1 MGLGDKQIHAIRYT
15 INNKVLLYSIGN
27 YTHYHLITHN
37 GKESAKTISI
47 YVQLSHCA
55 AYLKP
60 CKSTTSIKFLKKEI
74 HARKDRRL
82 NIKTY

>member
-1 MGLGDKQIHAIRYT
+1 MGINRYMLLYIT

-27 YTHYHLITHN
+27 YTQYHLITHN

-60 CKSTTSIKFLKKEI
+60 YKSITSIKFLKKEI